1 MHVFKVLFIFLTV
14 NSYISLF
21 HPMVCFLFISF
32 NHSFYFLSFLFSYF
46 FHFLSS
52 LFILLYF
59 IFTLFFFFIFFIF
72 PHLFLFFSILFSPFS
87 FSLFL
92 LNFLFVFS
100 FIFSFTFIFSSL
112 SFLFSFSLLFSIF
125 LFFFSLF
132 FYVTSSFL
140 FCFICYIYNNIIQPM
155 KLLLGMFCNTLL
167 HDTFT
172 LVTGNPSP
180 RDTQSLAISWTV
192 EHVHYVIFSQWVFSL
207 HKASLMSTWLIVLYQ
222 IIFIYVFGYVQFGS
236 LNFLR
241 WGGAIRKRNQNNA
254 LHTILSG

>member
-1 MHVFKVLFIFLTV
+1 MVF
-14 NSYISLF
+14 
-21 HPMVCFLFISF
+21 FLFITLFLIFSLFFFLIFSF
-32 NHSFYFLSFLFSYF
+32 SLISFYSSLFYFHPFLFSLFFFHFLFSYF
-46 FHFLSS
+46 S
-52 LFILLYF
+52 LF
-59 IFTLFFFFIFFIF
+59 
-72 PHLFLFFSILFSPFS
+72 FLS
-87 FSLFL
+87 FSLL
-92 LNFLFVFS
+92 LLFS
-100 FIFSFTFIFSSL
+100 HLSL
-112 SFLFSFSLLFSIF
+112 FFFSFSLLFSIF

-132 FYVTSSFL
+132 SFCDFIFF

-222 IIFIYVFGYVQFGS
+222 IIFTYVFGYVQFGS

>member
-1 MHVFKVLFIFLTV
+1 MVF
-14 NSYISLF
+14 
-21 HPMVCFLFISF
+21 FLFISF
-32 NHSFYFLSFLFSYF
+32 HHSFSYFLSFLFSYF

-52 LFILLYF
+52 LFILLCF
-59 IFTLFFFFIFFIF
+59 IFTLFFFLYFSFISSFLISLCFFF
-72 PHLFLFFSILFSPFS
+72 LFLFYFYFPISLFSF
-87 FSLFL
+87 FH
-92 LNFLFVFS
+92 FLFCFQFFS
-100 FIFSFTFIFSSL
+100 SFSL
-112 SFLFSFSLLFSIF
+112 SFLF
-125 LFFFSLF
+125 
-132 FYVTSSFL
+132 VTSSFL

-222 IIFIYVFGYVQFGS
+222 IIFIYAFGYVQFGS

-241 WGGAIRKRNQNNA
+241 WGGAIGKRNQNNA
-254 LHTILSG
+254 LHTILSR